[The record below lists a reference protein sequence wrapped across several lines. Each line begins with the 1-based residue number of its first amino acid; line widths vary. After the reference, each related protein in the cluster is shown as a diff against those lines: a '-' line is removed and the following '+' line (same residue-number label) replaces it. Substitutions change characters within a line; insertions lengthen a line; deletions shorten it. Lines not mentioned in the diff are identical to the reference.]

1 MYSLSEIKLSNCDE
15 VGAYFHS
22 LTAWLSFAGLFPSKH
37 FKEDSAL
44 CESFYSSITAVK
56 RLLFSGR
63 N

>member
-1 MYSLSEIKLSNCDE
+1 MYLLSEIKLSNCDE

-22 LTAWLSFAGLFPSKH
+22 LTTWLSNGLFPSKH
-37 FKEDSAL
+37 FKEDPAL